1 MFVLWLVLFV
11 IGGTGLACRLMAV
24 SRRPAPP
31 QPLRL
36 LQAGHVR
43 VWPAWW
49 DQLDEWRDELGD
61 GAA

>member
-31 QPLRL
+31 QPLRHGGISSTSGATNSATA
-36 LQAGHVR
+36 QH
-43 VWPAWW
+43 
-49 DQLDEWRDELGD
+49 ELRR
-61 GAA
+61 